1 MYISPQPPPPVSVC
15 ACKEEEGESHFLHE
29 RQEQEKKKKKNLLS
43 NSCLANRANNE
54 IQYSFP
60 TVVRIIF
67 GGDARAAAPTHC

>member
-15 ACKEEEGESHFLHE
+15 ACKEEEGESHFLNE
-29 RQEQEKKKKKNLLS
+29 CQEQEKKKNLLS